1 MSKLQFLKV
10 VILALVCSSLPA
22 YRIIA
27 RPSSSLSGNQ
37 LISQTPST
45 VASETFTGEITA
57 IESDL
62 VKVQTPEGL
71 VKDIKISQT
80 EQQQMG
86 LQLGSIV
93 SVTVN
98 TTASGEEIPEKVMLE
113 EQPDSAADTT
123 VVSTETDAVAPTS
136 NKPTTEVSTEPVPA
150 LW

>member
-27 RPSSSLSGNQ
+27 RPSSSLSENQ

-45 VASETFTGEITA
+45 AASETFTGEITA
-57 IESDL
+57 IDNDL

-71 VKDIKISQT
+71 IKDVKISET
-80 EQQQMG
+80 EQQQLG

-113 EQPDSAADTT
+113 EQPELAADATDIA
-123 VVSTETDAVAPTS
+123 SETNTVAPT
-136 NKPTTEVSTEPVPA
+136 NAQETTEVSAEPVPA

>member
-27 RPSSSLSGNQ
+27 RPSSSISENQ

-45 VASETFTGEITA
+45 AASETFTGEITA
-57 IESDL
+57 IDNDL

-71 VKDIKISQT
+71 IKDVKISET
-80 EQQQMG
+80 EQQQLG

-113 EQPDSAADTT
+113 EQPELAADVTDIA
-123 VVSTETDAVAPTS
+123 SETNTVAPANTQE
-136 NKPTTEVSTEPVPA
+136 TTEVSAEPVPA

>member
-27 RPSSSLSGNQ
+27 RPSSSLSENQ

-45 VASETFTGEITA
+45 AASETFTGEITA
-57 IESDL
+57 IDNDL

-71 VKDIKISQT
+71 IKDVKISET
-80 EQQQMG
+80 EQQQLG

-98 TTASGEEIPEKVMLE
+98 TNASGEEIPEKVMLE
-113 EQPDSAADTT
+113 EQPDLAADATDIA
-123 VVSTETDAVAPTS
+123 SETNTVAPT
-136 NKPTTEVSTEPVPA
+136 NAQETTEVSAEPVPA

>member
-27 RPSSSLSGNQ
+27 RPSSSLSENQ

-45 VASETFTGEITA
+45 AASETFTGEITA
-57 IESDL
+57 IDNDL

-71 VKDIKISQT
+71 IKDVKISET
-80 EQQQMG
+80 EQQQLG

-113 EQPDSAADTT
+113 EQPELAADATDIA
-123 VVSTETDAVAPTS
+123 SETNTVAPANTQE
-136 NKPTTEVSTEPVPA
+136 TTEVSAEPVPA